1 MEWQEIIG
9 YTGSALIA
17 ISLMMKNIFKLRK
30 VNLIGASTFAVY
42 GLLVQA
48 YPVLILNSFIAIV
61 DIYYLMEMYL
71 KKDAFHLM
79 PVLDHNHL
87 YLNEF
92 LDYHRSDIQKFSPE
106 FNLDKISNA
115 NCFFVL
121 RNIMPVGIFIYVNI
135 NPGEANILLDYAIP
149 DYRDMKNAEYLYY
162 AESKFLRENAIIN
175 LRAES
180 SVKEHRKYLK
190 KLGFIESKTEKN
202 IFRKKL

>member
-1 MEWQEIIG
+1 
-9 YTGSALIA
+9 
-17 ISLMMKNIFKLRK
+17 
-30 VNLIGASTFAVY
+30 
-42 GLLVQA
+42 
-48 YPVLILNSFIAIV
+48 
-61 DIYYLMEMYL
+61 MEMYL
-71 KKDAFHLM
+71 KKDAFHLI
-79 PVLDHNHL
+79 PVLDHNHQ

-121 RNIMPVGIFIYVNI
+121 RNIMPVGIFIYENI

-162 AESKFLRENAIIN
+162 AESKFLRENGIID

-180 SVKEHRKYLK
+180 SVKEHRKYLN
-190 KLGFIESKTEKN
+190 KLGFTESKTEKN

>member
-1 MEWQEIIG
+1 MEWQDIIG

-42 GLLVQA
+42 GLLVSS
-48 YPVLILNSFIAIV
+48 YPVLILNSFIAMV
-61 DIYYLMEMYL
+61 DVYYLLGMYR
-71 KKDAFHLM
+71 KKDAFKLM
-79 PVLDHNHL
+79 PVLDPNHP

-92 LDYHRSDIQKFSPE
+92 LDFHSADIQKFSPE
-106 FNLDKISNA
+106 FNKNKIANA

-121 RNIMPVGIFIYVNI
+121 RNLVPVGIFIYENI
-135 NPGEANILLDYAIP
+135 NPGDVNILLDYAIP
-149 DYRDMKNAEYLYY
+149 DYRDLKNAEYLYY
-162 AESKFLRENAIIN
+162 AESKFLKEKGITN
-175 LRAES
+175 LTAES

-190 KLGFIESKTEKN
+190 KLGFIESKAEKN

>member
-17 ISLMMKNIFKLRK
+17 ISLMMKNIFNLRK
-30 VNLIGASTFAVY
+30 VNLIGASTFALY

-61 DIYYLMEMYL
+61 DIYYLVEMYM

-79 PVLDHNHL
+79 PVLDHNHP

-92 LDYHRSDIQKFSPE
+92 LDFHKSDIQKFSPE
-106 FNLDKISNA
+106 FNKDKISNA

-121 RNIMPVGIFIYVNI
+121 RNIMPVGIFIFENI

-149 DYRDMKNAEYLYY
+149 DYRDMKNAQYLYY
-162 AESKFLRENAIIN
+162 AESKFLREKGITN
-175 LRAES
+175 LLAES
-180 SVKEHRKYLK
+180 SVHEHRKYLEK
-190 KLGFIESKTEKN
+190 VGFTESKTEKN
-202 IFRKKL
+202 ILRKKL

>member
-9 YTGSALIA
+9 YTGSVLIA

-42 GLLVQA
+42 GILVQA
-48 YPVLILNSFIAIV
+48 YPVLVLNSFIAIV
-61 DIYYLMEMYL
+61 DIYFLAEMYM

-79 PVLDHNHL
+79 PVLDQNHP
-87 YLNEF
+87 YLKEF
-92 LDYHRSDIQKFSPE
+92 LSFHKSDIQKFSPD

-115 NCFFVL
+115 NCYFVL
-121 RNIMPVGIFIYVNI
+121 RNIIPVGIFIYENI

-162 AESKFLRENAIIN
+162 AESKFLREKGITN
-175 LRAES
+175 LTAES
-180 SVKEHRKYLK
+180 SVHEHRKYLQK
-190 KLGFIESKTEKN
+190 VGFTERKTEKN

>member
-61 DIYYLMEMYL
+61 DIYYLVEMYM

-87 YLNEF
+87 YLSEF
-92 LDYHRSDIQKFSPE
+92 LDFHKTDIEKFSPE
-106 FNLDKISNA
+106 FNMDKILNA
-115 NCFFVL
+115 NCYFVL
-121 RNIMPVGIFIYVNI
+121 RNIMPVGIFIYENI

-149 DYRDMKNAEYLYY
+149 DYRDLKNAEYLYY
-162 AESKFLRENAIIN
+162 AESKFLKEKGITN
-175 LRAES
+175 LITES

-190 KLGFIESKTEKN
+190 KLGFIESKTEKY

>member
-30 VNLIGASTFAVY
+30 VNLIGATTFAVY

-61 DIYYLMEMYL
+61 DVYYLAGMYM

-92 LDYHRSDIQKFSPE
+92 LDFHSSDIQKFSPE
-106 FNLDKISNA
+106 FSIDKTDNA
-115 NCFFVL
+115 NCYFVL
-121 RNIMPVGIFIYVNI
+121 RNLVPVGLFIYEEI
-135 NPGEANILLDYAIP
+135 KPGEANILLDYAIP
-149 DYRDMKNAEYLYY
+149 DYRDLKNAEYLYY
-162 AESKFLRENAIIN
+162 AESKFLKEKGITN
-175 LRAES
+175 LVTES

-190 KLGFIESKTEKN
+190 KVGFSESDTEKN
-202 IFRKKL
+202 IFSKKL

>member
-17 ISLMMKNIFKLRK
+17 ISLMMKNIFRLRR
-30 VNLIGASTFAVY
+30 VNLIGATTFAIY

-48 YPVLILNSFIAIV
+48 YPVLILNSFVAIV
-61 DIYYLMEMYL
+61 DVYYLVGMYMQ
-71 KKDAFHLM
+71 KDAFHLM

-92 LDYHRSDIQKFSPE
+92 LDFHKNDIDKFSPE
-106 FNLDKISNA
+106 FNMDKTANA
-115 NCFFVL
+115 SCYFVL
-121 RNIMPVGIFIYVNI
+121 RNLVPVGIFIYKNT

-162 AESKFLRENAIIN
+162 TESKFLKEKGIKN
-175 LRAES
+175 LITES

>member
-30 VNLIGASTFAVY
+30 VNLVGATTFAVY

-61 DIYYLMEMYL
+61 DVYYLAGMYM

-79 PVLDHNHL
+79 PVLDHNHP

-92 LDYHRSDIQKFSPE
+92 LDFHRSDIQKFSPE
-106 FNLDKISNA
+106 FNVDKTANA
-115 NCFFVL
+115 NCYFVL
-121 RNIMPVGIFIYVNI
+121 RNLVPVGIFIYKNI

-162 AESKFLRENAIIN
+162 AESKFLKEKGIKN
-175 LRAES
+175 LITES

-190 KLGFIESKTEKN
+190 KLGFIESKTENN
-202 IFRKKL
+202 IFWKKL

>member
-61 DIYYLMEMYL
+61 DVYYLLGMYM

-79 PVLDHNHL
+79 PVLDQNHP

-92 LDYHRSDIQKFSPE
+92 LEFHSSDIKRFSPE
-106 FNLDKISNA
+106 FNKNKIANA
-115 NCFFVL
+115 NCYFIL
-121 RNIMPVGIFIYVNI
+121 RNLVPVGIFIYENI
-135 NPGEANILLDYAIP
+135 NYGEANILLDYAIP
-149 DYRDMKNAEYLYY
+149 DYRDLKNAEYLYY
-162 AESKFLRENAIIN
+162 AESKFLKEKGITN
-175 LRAES
+175 LTSES

-190 KLGFIESKTEKN
+190 KLGFIESTTEQN